1 MFDYLKYC
9 GAIYVIKLYL
19 RVPDRFLSFIS
30 RFYGATTNC
39 RENRLYFE
47 LDYKSYITWSSHLE
61 FSQRRSAEFRGDL
74 NSAEF
79 YFKLWLKFSASAT
92 DFQVPTQTWA
102 ADPFQLKLRSRLT
115 CLCNLN
121 NGRLS
126 ETGRDVEQYLR
137 DHDTAEYR
145 QRISQ

>member
-47 LDYKSYITWSSHLE
+47 LDYKSYIT
-61 FSQRRSAEFRGDL
+61 
-74 NSAEF
+74 
-79 YFKLWLKFSASAT
+79 
-92 DFQVPTQTWA
+92 
-102 ADPFQLKLRSRLT
+102 
-115 CLCNLN
+115 
-121 NGRLS
+121 
-126 ETGRDVEQYLR
+126 
-137 DHDTAEYR
+137 
-145 QRISQ
+145 